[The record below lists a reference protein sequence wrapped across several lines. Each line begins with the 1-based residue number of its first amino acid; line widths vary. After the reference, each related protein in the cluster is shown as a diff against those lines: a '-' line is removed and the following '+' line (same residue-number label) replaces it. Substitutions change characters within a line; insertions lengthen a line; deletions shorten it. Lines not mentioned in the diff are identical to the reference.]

1 MSTELTTLQA
11 ELTALLNKYSRENSS
26 NTPDF
31 ILAEYMMRSLSA
43 FEYATAARDTWWY
56 GMRPGGKR

>member
-1 MSTELTTLQA
+1 MALTTLNE
-11 ELTALLNKYSRENSS
+11 ELQALLNKYSRENFS

-43 FEYATAARDTWWY
+43 FESATRARETWY
-56 GMRPGGKR
+56 NSK